1 MPRKKRPTGLKSLP
15 QDPQEIWEIGR
26 RPMEV
31 EVAELTAQ
39 GEQAELALIVTAT
52 EPPGVVL
59 ADLCTTSA
67 SPALLA
73 DLVRKAMRHPMFG
86 PPRRPAS
93 VRVDTQ
99 DEAQALRTTLS
110 RAGVSLEVTPE
121 LPMLDAFHAEAMEM
135 FGGIRSDYRSAA
147 DRAGTPLS
155 PEGLHTFFDTARTF
169 YRRELWDAF
178 DDSDIF
184 TVSWADAEN
193 VSHTVYG
200 IVMGSMGQEFGLA
213 LYHSLDDIQRLFD
226 LHTPDM
232 DAMLAHFAGTPELSD
247 AAIEEHTAELL
258 AIPALGLTFTPRR
271 DVPQPL
277 LDEAKHLGLRV
288 AKAAAF
294 PLLFHTT
301 RAGMRLAG
309 TAELQVMLIALRAIL
324 AWEKAIETLDVDDDY
339 DVTITSELP
348 AVPDF
353 LPTLTV
359 NTTLIPNPAV
369 SMDEDEDEEDEDD
382 DDFED
387 MMHHLGRLFDMS
399 DAKSAPRPAGKQPSK
414 QSPSVNTP
422 RGLSPASPQLY
433 TLRVYL
439 QGGPIAPRHAGKEI
453 SREIQIRGSDT
464 LHTLHAAIFE
474 AFERWEEHLY
484 EFNLGESPQDQ
495 SQLYFY
501 QGGWADEELSSG
513 GDPVTTTLDELDLQV
528 GRYFGYTFDMGD
540 QWEHVIEVVA
550 VKKDTGK
557 GTYPRVSKKVG
568 AAPPQYPDEDDLE

>member
-1 MPRKKRPTGLKSLP
+1 MPRKQRTTGLKSIQQHP
-15 QDPQEIWEIGR
+15 EEIWEIGR

-39 GEQAELALIVTAT
+39 GEQPELALVVTAT

-59 ADLCTTSA
+59 ADICSTSTA
-67 SPALLA
+67 PAMLA
-73 DLVRKAMRHPMFG
+73 ELVQKAMQQPMFG
-86 PPRRPAS
+86 PPRRPTI
-93 VRVDTQ
+93 VRVGTQ
-99 DEAQALRTTLS
+99 DEAQALRVTLS
-110 RAGVSLEVTPE
+110 RAGITLEVVPA
-121 LPMLDAFHAEAMEM
+121 LPMLDALHAEAMEM
-135 FGGIRSDYRSAA
+135 FGGIRSDYRTAA
-147 DRAGTPLS
+147 SRAGTPLS
-155 PEGLHTFFDTARTF
+155 IDGLRAFFDTARAF

-178 DDSDIF
+178 DDSDVF
-184 TVSWADAEN
+184 TVSWEDADDA
-193 VSHTVYG
+193 SHTVYG

-213 LYHSLDDIQRLFD
+213 LYPSLDDIQRLFD
-226 LHTPDM
+226 LHTPDL
-232 DAMLAHFAGTPELSD
+232 DAMLAQLAGAPDLAETAL
-247 AAIEEHTAELL
+247 EEHTADIL

-294 PLLFHTT
+294 PLLFQTS
-301 RAGMRLAG
+301 RGGMRLAA
-309 TAELQVMLIALRAIL
+309 TAELQVMCIALGAIM
-324 AWEKAIETLDVDDDY
+324 AWEKAIEVMDVDDDY
-339 DVTITSELP
+339 DVTITSKLP
-348 AVPDF
+348 AVTDF
-353 LPTLTV
+353 LPALTV

-369 SMDEDEDEEDEDD
+369 SMDEDEDE

-387 MMHHLGRLFDMS
+387 MMIDLGALFEMVTDDEPAPRQS
-399 DAKSAPRPAGKQPSK
+399 GKKASKKPQDAK
-414 QSPSVNTP
+414 TP
-422 RGLSPASPQLY
+422 RGLPPSSPQLY

-439 QGGPIAPRHAGKEI
+439 QGGPIASRYAGKEI
-453 SREIQIRGSDT
+453 SRQIHIRGSDT
-464 LHTLHAAIFE
+464 LHTLHATIFE
-474 AFERWEEHLY
+474 AFERMEEHLY
-484 EFNLGESPQDQ
+484 EFNLGDNPQDR

-557 GTYPRVSKKVG
+557 GTYPRISKKVG